1 MIKKNEEY
9 IVNIIDNG
17 SNGEGIC
24 KIDEFTIFVNG
35 AIKDE
40 KCKIKIVKVNKSFG
54 YGKLLEIIEASPN
67 RVVPDCVSYKKCGGC
82 NLRHLKYEYTLKM
95 KQEKIQNLV
104 NKTLNNKIQVS
115 KTLGMDI
122 PKYYRNKAIFPVKE
136 IDGKKVVGIFANRSH
151 EVIEFEDCKIQSKEA
166 QQIAKYIVETWT
178 GTIYNEQT
186 NKGTLRNI
194 MIRVGSISK
203 EIMVVLVTNGMIDYD
218 ISGLI
223 KQFPNIKTI
232 IINDNHEVTNVVLSN
247 TNKTIYGDGVIY
259 DYLNEYKF
267 QISPNSFFQVN
278 SIQTIN
284 M

>member
-104 NKTLNNKIQVS
+104 NKTLNNKIF
-115 KTLGMDI
+115 KD
-122 PKYYRNKAIFPVKE
+122 
-136 IDGKKVVGIFANRSH
+136 
-151 EVIEFEDCKIQSKEA
+151 
-166 QQIAKYIVETWT
+166 
-178 GTIYNEQT
+178 
-186 NKGTLRNI
+186 
-194 MIRVGSISK
+194 
-203 EIMVVLVTNGMIDYD
+203 
-218 ISGLI
+218 
-223 KQFPNIKTI
+223 
-232 IINDNHEVTNVVLSN
+232 
-247 TNKTIYGDGVIY
+247 
-259 DYLNEYKF
+259 
-267 QISPNSFFQVN
+267 SFFTFLSLYN
-278 SIQTIN
+278 SCII
-284 M
+284 